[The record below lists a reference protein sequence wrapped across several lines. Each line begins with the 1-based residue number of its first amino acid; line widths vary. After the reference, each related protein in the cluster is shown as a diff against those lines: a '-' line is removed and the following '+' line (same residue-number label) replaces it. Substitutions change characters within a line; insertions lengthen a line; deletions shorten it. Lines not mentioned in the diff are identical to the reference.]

1 MLFSYANYSCLLMG
15 DTVGVLWDQKPSPAG
30 RGAPGTD
37 TEPKHPLSILSPK
50 QGVHEDPRKTDPAD
64 LCSS

>member
-1 MLFSYANYSCLLMG
+1 MG
-15 DTVGVLWDQKPSPAG
+15 DTVGVLRDQKPSLAG
-30 RGAPGTD
+30 RGAAGTD

-50 QGVHEDPRKTDPAD
+50 QGVHEDPWKTDPAD